1 MEDSTQLTAFFTMA
15 SRKKRRMDF
24 PVAPQYPNMTI
35 GSLVDLGPPPLD
47 SRSAK
52 YKSSAHTQP
61 VVPRPAT
68 IVVQS
73 NCPPPQ
79 LPSFYP
85 IPEDIRGMGS
95 DLLRI
100 GVGSHYVLDYDTEAD
115 IQNLV
120 QRLLMD
126 AIAVLGLLY
135 DCKVRMELSVFSLR
149 PDIIVLHHKKLGILL
164 VVEVKKPDTPGSKQ
178 PSVFEAPKVGGQL
191 FDYLM
196 GMYNMGN
203 ATPFGIL
210 STYEFMTIA
219 WLNTPRSNE
228 IMAQQSLSFSSAPIL
243 EREKSNEEA
252 EPNGSPS
259 PLPTERVVPSY
270 VFPTSSVEQNDSR
283 TEPIEDDFPREIL
296 YSPRYKYD
304 EALKATVLALRC
316 GLEAAKER
324 SERTLLKQGD
334 VITEICALCHP
345 TGLAW
350 KKVPETTIDYVSCPA
365 PQTRQLYL
373 WKDLGRGSSGRALLA
388 FSTSGR
394 TCVVK
399 FFHYKRSELP
409 DDNDEAAIQKLKDK
423 SRIQAEKER
432 TLWHRMYPQYKSAVR
447 IMELNQMYGIVMPY
461 FDPVQS
467 HERVGYLPAI
477 RSLLVRFK
485 EEGYRYEDGDLRWRH
500 VGIRGQ
506 EVALIDVGSLEAV
519 EDAQE
524 IDVDEQIAILRDK
537 S

>member
-1 MEDSTQLTAFFTMA
+1 
-15 SRKKRRMDF
+15 
-24 PVAPQYPNMTI
+24 
-35 GSLVDLGPPPLD
+35 
-47 SRSAK
+47 
-52 YKSSAHTQP
+52 
-61 VVPRPAT
+61 
-68 IVVQS
+68 
-73 NCPPPQ
+73 
-79 LPSFYP
+79 
-85 IPEDIRGMGS
+85 MGS
-95 DLLRI
+95 DLLRLGI
-100 GVGSHYVLDYDTEAD
+100 GSHYVLDYDTEAD

-164 VVEVKKPDTPGSKQ
+164 VIEVKKPDTPGSKK
-178 PSVFEAPKVGGQL
+178 PSVFMAPKVAGQL
-191 FDYLM
+191 FDHLM

-228 IMAQQSLSFSSAPIL
+228 IMAQQSRSFSSAPIL
-243 EREKSNEEA
+243 DREKSNEEA

-259 PLPTERVVPSY
+259 PPATERVVPLCM
-270 VFPTSSVEQNDSR
+270 FPTSSVVKNDAR
-283 TEPIEDDFPREIL
+283 TEPIEDDLPREIS
-296 YSPRYKYD
+296 YSAQYKYD
-304 EALKATVLALRC
+304 EALKATALALRC
-316 GLEAAKER
+316 GFEAAKEK
-324 SERTLLKQGD
+324 SERTLPKQGD
-334 VITEICALCHP
+334 VITGTCALCHP
-345 TGLAW
+345 TGVAW

-373 WKDLGRGSSGRALLA
+373 WKDLGRGSSGRAFLA
-388 FSTSGR
+388 FNTSGR

-409 DDNDEAAIQKLKDK
+409 DDNDEAAIQKLKDR
-423 SRIQAEKER
+423 SRRQAEKER
-432 TLWHRMYPQYKSAVR
+432 ILWHRMYPQYEIAVR
-447 IMELNQMYGIVMPY
+447 TMELNQMYSIVMPY
-461 FDPVQS
+461 FDPVQR

-500 VGIRGQ
+500 VGIRGHQ
-506 EVALIDVGSLEAV
+506 VALIDVGSLVAV
-519 EDAQE
+519 KNAKD
-524 IDVDEQIAILRDK
+524 IDVDKQIAILRDK